1 MKFFKNLLLPTILG
15 LMFSMSGCD
24 KTKPYDTTVSPPRA
38 HFVGKPTVIYSVVN
52 NPAPADTIQ
61 VGTTDVSSADRT
73 VTINVTSTTGAA
85 AGTQYTIVGGNTVT
99 IPGGKALA
107 NVIFQANY
115 TEYSSGRVDT
125 LILAISTPSLEP
137 AAFLDTVKLIIA
149 GPSSCSEANPDFV
162 PDLGSY
168 PNTNETLNGSP
179 YGPYTTS
186 IASITPTGP
195 TTATMV
201 VNNIWDNGWGPIT
214 FDLDWSDP
222 ANTTVTVEPQA
233 AIAGSDA
240 GDLNSMYAGM
250 PIAVR
255 PYATSGPGTYSACH
269 QDFTLNMQLGVGDG
283 AGGVLGYFD
292 VLYQVHMLKL

>member
-1 MKFFKNLLLPTILG
+1 MKFIKNLSLLGILA

-24 KTKPYDTTVSPPRA
+24 KTKPYDVSVSAPRA
-38 HFVGKPTVIYSVVN
+38 HFVGKETSTYLVLVD
-52 NPAPADTIQ
+52 PAPADTLQI
-61 VGTTDVSSADRT
+61 GTTDVSSADR
-73 VTINVTSTTGAA
+73 VVNFNVTSPSGAV
-85 AGTQYTIVGGNTVT
+85 AGTHYTINGGNSVT
-99 IPGGKALA
+99 IRGGEALA
-107 NVIFQANY
+107 SFVIQANY
-115 TEYSSGRVDT
+115 SEYSSGRRDT
-125 LILAISTPSLEP
+125 LVLTIATPSVEP
-137 AAFLDTVKLIIA
+137 AAFLDTIKLIIA
-149 GPSSCSEANPDFV
+149 GPSGCSESNPDFAA
-162 PDLGSY
+162 DLGSY
-168 PNTNETLNGSP
+168 ANTNETLNGSP

-201 VNNIWDNGWGPIT
+201 VNNIWDNGWGPIS

-222 ANTTVTVEPQA
+222 TNTTVTVEPQA

-240 GDLNSMYAGM
+240 GDLNSMYAGL

-255 PYATSGPGTYSACH
+255 PYATSGPGTYSSCD

-292 VLYQVHMLKL
+292 VLYQVHMLR